1 MSNYEEA
8 KAIAEKL
15 ANLEVVRKETV
26 DEQKLLKEQL
36 HTLILEGNIDSMF

>member
-26 DEQKLLKEQL
+26 DEQKLLKEL
-36 HTLILEGNIDSMF
+36 GYSLKVA